1 MADNMYLT
9 AKSADVTVSRAKG
22 RPMPGRVAQT
32 AAAITLAALSG
43 AMQPATAQTP
53 PPASAPAIHF
63 IWMGSH
69 DCPPCIVWQR
79 NELPKLQ
86 ASPDFKAIR
95 FSYVE
100 KDIRSPVPPKALLPA
115 EVQPFKAL
123 LDEASG
129 GRSGSP
135 QGALIVNG
143 VMHDY
148 FFGTRTAE
156 QIEEMI
162 QSVRNGKP
170 AEYPFYRCLKVAP
183 RGRDCD
189 KPA

>member
-1 MADNMYLT
+1 MADNISLP

-22 RPMPGRVAQT
+22 RPMPGRVAQ
-32 AAAITLAALSG
+32 AAAVILATVCG
-43 AMQPATAQTP
+43 AVQPAAAQAQ
-53 PPASAPAIHF
+53 PPAAPAIHF

-69 DCPPCIVWQR
+69 DCPPCVVWQR

-95 FSYVE
+95 FFYVE
-100 KDIRSPVPPKALLPA
+100 KAIRAPVPPTALLPA
-115 EVQPFKAL
+115 EIQPFKAL

-129 GRSGSP
+129 GRTGSP

-170 AEYPFYRCLKVAP
+170 AEYPFHRCLKVAP

>member
-1 MADNMYLT
+1 MADNISLP

-22 RPMPGRVAQT
+22 RPMPGRVAQ
-32 AAAITLAALSG
+32 AAAVILATVCG
-43 AMQPATAQTP
+43 AVQPAAAQ
-53 PPASAPAIHF
+53 PPAAPAIHF

-100 KDIRSPVPPKALLPA
+100 KAIRAPVPPKALLPA

-129 GRSGSP
+129 GRTGSP